1 MAIRRQRLYYNLIQ
15 VNGNF
20 LFYPKQA
27 NTARQQCYN
36 NTGIKVLI
44 SYKNILLTLDENR
57 KEFLIYIYLD
67 TSAITMTQ
75 MPGVN
80 RWSVNGF
87 IRLLGKCRESISSVW
102 SILCRT
108 D

>member
-1 MAIRRQRLYYNLIQ
+1 MAAPMGIRRQRLYYNLIQ

-57 KEFLIYIYLD
+57 KEFLIYIFRHVRNNYD
-67 TSAITMTQ
+67 ANAWCKSMVSKRIHQTTRQVS
-75 MPGVN
+75 
-80 RWSVNGF
+80 
-87 IRLLGKCRESISSVW
+87 
-102 SILCRT
+102 
-108 D
+108 